1 MISFIMPYIND
12 REPQLQLTLQ
22 SLERQTDKDYEVIL
36 VEHEDTNPATAFNF
50 GVGEAKGEIICLTSP
65 EVFNASENVV
75 VMHQLPANTYWVGW
89 CVEALI
95 KDVVNGCGHLEHR
108 VNGSWQCGWYAEC
121 LKEITPMIKGVFA
134 HCTEQ
139 DWKPWKY
146 FLGVIHKKDYHLM
159 DEYFTG
165 GIAWEDRD
173 WADRLTVKAE
183 FNPRIVGIHLTHDR
197 NYQHDNP
204 TLRERNRLHYFKKR
218 VDKLGRIYG

>member
-50 GVGEAKGEIICLTSP
+50 GVSEAKGEIICLTSP
-65 EVFNASENVV
+65 EVFNASENVM
-75 VMHQLPANTYWVGW
+75 VMHQLPDKTYWVGW
-89 CVEALI
+89 CVEALA
-95 KDVVNGCGHLEHR
+95 KDIEATCVWE
-108 VNGSWQCGWYAEC
+108 AER
-121 LKEITPMIKGVFA
+121 LKNIEPMTKGVFA

-146 FLGVIHKKDYHLM
+146 FLGVIHKQDYHPM
-159 DEYFTG
+159 DEYFTD